1 MTKSTIYLLDDEEAL
16 VELHCEVA
24 ELAGFNAQ
32 GFTLASQF
40 FEHVAEFE
48 AGSVMVLDLHMPE
61 MDGIEV
67 MRRLAQ
73 MPNSPALILISGH
86 DAGVLRSAE
95 KLCRAHGLEV
105 IASLRKPLSVDTLL
119 QLFEQHIPDDNRQKH
134 SDSHLDKGDITL
146 IELQQAIR
154 NEQLVLHFQPQI
166 DVATK
171 QLSGIEVLVCWQ
183 HPEQGLIY
191 PDRFIALAE
200 QNGLMAELTH
210 WVIDRAVKEEQLWQD
225 AGLTTTMSVNI
236 SALDI
241 TGLML
246 PEQLAELLKNNKL
259 APTRLTLEITE
270 SALMGELVTSLD
282 ILTRLRLK
290 GIRLSIDDFGT
301 GYSSLS
307 LLHRVPFTELKI
319 DRSFVSN
326 MHDDNEARAIV
337 KTCILLGHEL
347 NMRVVAEGVENG
359 EHLKLL
365 KQMGCDLAQ
374 GYFIARPM
382 SGTELMAWAKAR
394 NRHVNVKKGQGASD
408 LVVD

>member
-1 MTKSTIYLLDDEEAL
+1 MVKPTIYLLDDEAAL

-24 ELAGFNAQ
+24 ELAGFKAQ
-32 GFTLASQF
+32 GYTRASQF
-40 FEHVAEFE
+40 FDNVVEFE
-48 AGSVMVLDLHMPE
+48 SGSVMVLDLHMPE

-73 MPNSPALILISGH
+73 MPNPPALILISGH

-105 IASLRKPLSVDTLL
+105 IVSLRKPLSVDTLL
-119 QLFEQHIPDDNRQKH
+119 QLFEQHIPDANRPIH
-134 SDSHLDKGDITL
+134 SDSDSGSGEITL
-146 IELQQAIR
+146 NDLQQAIR

-166 DVATK
+166 EIATN
-171 QLSGIEVLVCWQ
+171 QLSGTEVLVRWQ
-183 HPEQGLIY
+183 HPELGLIY
-191 PDRFIALAE
+191 PDRFISLAE
-200 QNGLMAELTH
+200 QNGLIAELTY
-210 WVIDRAVKEEQLWQD
+210 WVIDKTVKQEQLWQD

-246 PEQLAELLKNNKL
+246 PEQLAELLKSNKL

-319 DRSFVSN
+319 DRSFVRN
-326 MHDDNEARAIV
+326 MHEDKEARAIV

-347 NMRVVAEGVENG
+347 NMLVVAEGVENA
-359 EHLKLL
+359 EHLELL

-374 GYFIARPM
+374 GYFIAKPM
-382 SGTELMAWAKAR
+382 PGSELMAWTKTGNSHLSAKQR
-394 NRHVNVKKGQGASD
+394 
-408 LVVD
+408 

>member
-1 MTKSTIYLLDDEEAL
+1 MTKPTIYLLDDEAAL

-24 ELAGFNAQ
+24 ELAGFKAQ
-32 GFTLASQF
+32 GFTRASQF
-40 FEHVAEFE
+40 FDHVVEFE
-48 AGSVMVLDLHMPE
+48 TGSVMVLDLHMPE

-73 MPNSPALILISGH
+73 MPNPPALILISGH

-105 IASLRKPLSVDTLL
+105 IVSLRKPLSVDTLL
-119 QLFEQHIPDDNRQKH
+119 QLFEQHIPDANRQIQ
-134 SDSHLDKGDITL
+134 SDSDSGSGEITL
-146 IELQQAIR
+146 IDLQQAIR

-166 DVATK
+166 EIATN
-171 QLSGIEVLVCWQ
+171 QLSGIEVLVRWQ

-191 PDRFIALAE
+191 PDRFISLAE
-200 QNGLMAELTH
+200 QNGLIAELTY
-210 WVIDRAVKEEQLWQD
+210 WVIDKTVKQEQLWQD
-225 AGLTTTMSVNI
+225 AGLTSTMSVNI

-246 PEQLAELLKNNKL
+246 PEQLAELLKSNRL

-326 MHDDNEARAIV
+326 MHEDKEARAIV

-347 NMRVVAEGVENG
+347 NMLVVAEGVENE
-359 EHLKLL
+359 EHLELL

-374 GYFIARPM
+374 GYYIARPM
-382 SGTELMAWAKAR
+382 PGNELMAWAKTR
-394 NRHVNVKKGQGASD
+394 NGHVSV
-408 LVVD
+408 

>member
-1 MTKSTIYLLDDEEAL
+1 MTKLTVYLLDDEAAL

-24 ELAGFNAQ
+24 EMAGFNAQ
-32 GFTLASQF
+32 GYIRASHF
-40 FEHVAEFE
+40 FEQVVEFE
-48 AGSVMVLDLHMPE
+48 TGSIMVLDLHMPE

-95 KLCRAHGLEV
+95 KLCHAHGLEV
-105 IASLRKPLSVDTLL
+105 IASLRKPLPVDTLL
-119 QLFEQHIPDDNRQKH
+119 QLFEQHIPDANRKIR
-134 SDSHLDKGDITL
+134 SASYSVEGELTL

-154 NEQLVLHFQPQI
+154 NEQLILHFQPQI
-166 DVATK
+166 EIATNK
-171 QLSGIEVLVCWQ
+171 LSGVEVLVRWQ
-183 HPEQGLIY
+183 HPELGLIY
-191 PDRFIALAE
+191 PDRFISLAE
-200 QNGLMAELTH
+200 QHGLMGELTH
-210 WVIDRAVKEEQLWQD
+210 WVIDKIVKQEQLWQH

-241 TGLML
+241 TGLTL
-246 PEQLAELLKNNKL
+246 PEQLAELLNNNKL

-290 GIRLSIDDFGT
+290 GIKLSIDDFGT

-307 LLHRVPFTELKI
+307 QLHRVPFTELKI

-326 MHDDNEARAIV
+326 LNEDSEARAIV

-347 NMRVVAEGVENG
+347 SMHVVAEGVESE

-365 KQMGCDLAQ
+365 KKMGCDFAQ

-382 SGTELMAWAKAR
+382 PGADLMAWVQTR
-394 NRHVNVKKGQGASD
+394 NR
-408 LVVD
+408 

>member
-1 MTKSTIYLLDDEEAL
+1 MDKPTIYLLDDEAAL

-24 ELAGFNAQ
+24 ELAGFKAQ
-32 GFTLASQF
+32 GYTRASQF
-40 FEHVAEFE
+40 FEQVVEFE
-48 AGSVMVLDLHMPE
+48 TDSVMVLDLNMPE

-67 MRRLAQ
+67 MRRLAK

-86 DAGVLRSAE
+86 DVGVLRSAE

-105 IASLRKPLSVDTLL
+105 IVSLRKPLSVDTLL
-119 QLFEQHIPDDNRQKH
+119 QLFEQHIPDVNRQKH
-134 SDSHLDKGDITL
+134 SDSHSVSGEITL
-146 IELQQAIR
+146 IDLQQAIR

-166 DVATK
+166 EIATN
-171 QLSGIEVLVCWQ
+171 QLSGIEVLVRWQ

-210 WVIDRAVKEEQLWQD
+210 WVIDKTVKQEHLWQD

-246 PEQLAELLKNNKL
+246 PEQLAELLKSNKL

-326 MHDDNEARAIV
+326 MHEDNEARAIV

-347 NMRVVAEGVENG
+347 NMLVVAEGVEHA
-359 EHLKLL
+359 EHLELL

-382 SGTELMAWAKAR
+382 PGSELMAWTKTRNSHVSAK
-394 NRHVNVKKGQGASD
+394 QG
-408 LVVD
+408 

>member
-1 MTKSTIYLLDDEEAL
+1 MAKSTIYLLDDEEAL

-32 GFTLASQF
+32 GFTRASQF
-40 FEHVAEFE
+40 FEQVAEFE
-48 AGSVMVLDLHMPE
+48 TGSVMVLDLHMPE

-67 MRRLAQ
+67 MRRLAK
-73 MPNSPALILISGH
+73 MPNPPALILISGH
-86 DAGVLRSAE
+86 DVGVLLSAE

-105 IASLRKPLSVDTLL
+105 ISSLRKPLSVDTLL
-119 QLFEQHIPDDNRQKH
+119 QLFEQHIPNANRQTHK
-134 SDSHLDKGDITL
+134 DSRLVADDITL
-146 IELQQAIR
+146 VELQHAIR

-166 DVATK
+166 EIATN
-171 QLSGIEVLVCWQ
+171 QLSGIEALVRWQ

-210 WVIDRAVKEEQLWQD
+210 WVIDKTVKQEQLWQA

-246 PEQLAELLKNNKL
+246 PEQLAELLKNNEL
-259 APTRLTLEITE
+259 APTRLTLEVTE

-326 MHDDNEARAIV
+326 MSEDKEARAIV

-347 NMRVVAEGVENG
+347 SMRVVAEGVEM
-359 EHLKLL
+359 EEDFALL
-365 KQMGCDLAQ
+365 KQMGCDLDQ

-382 SGTELMAWAKAR
+382 PGSELLAWAETR
-394 NRHVNVKKGQGASD
+394 NGCMSIKQG
-408 LVVD
+408 

>member
-1 MTKSTIYLLDDEEAL
+1 MTKPTIYLLDDEEAL
-16 VELHCEVA
+16 VELHSEIA

-32 GFTLASQF
+32 GYTRAIQF
-40 FEHVAEFE
+40 FEQVVDFE
-48 AGSVMVLDLHMPE
+48 TGSVMVLDLHMPE

-73 MPNSPALILISGH
+73 MSNTPALILISGH

-105 IASLRKPLSVDTLL
+105 IGSFRKPMSLDTLL
-119 QLFEQHIPDDNRQKH
+119 QLFEQHIPEDNRQKQNN
-134 SDSHLDKGDITL
+134 SYPVEAEVTL
-146 IELQQAIR
+146 TELQQAIR
-154 NEQLVLHFQPQI
+154 NEQLVLYFQPQI
-166 DVATK
+166 EIATGI
-171 QLSGIEVLVCWQ
+171 LSGIEALVRWQ

-191 PDRFIALAE
+191 PDRFIPLAE
-200 QNGLMAELTH
+200 QNGLMSELTH
-210 WVIDRAVKEEQLWQD
+210 WVIEQTVKQEQLWQQ
-225 AGLTTTMSVNI
+225 AGLTTSLSVNI

-241 TGLML
+241 IGLKL
-246 PEQLAELLKNNKL
+246 PEQLAELLENNKL
-259 APTRLTLEITE
+259 SPTHLTLEITE

-319 DRSFVSN
+319 DRSFISN
-326 MHDDNEARAIV
+326 MSEDNEARAIV

-347 NMRVVAEGVENG
+347 NMRVVAEGVETE
-359 EHLKLL
+359 EHFDLL

-374 GYFIARPM
+374 GNFIARPM
-382 SGTELMAWAKAR
+382 PGSELIAWTKTR
-394 NRHVNVKKGQGASD
+394 KETGR
-408 LVVD
+408 

>member
-1 MTKSTIYLLDDEEAL
+1 MTKPTIYLLDDEAAL

-24 ELAGFNAQ
+24 ELAGFKAQ
-32 GFTLASQF
+32 GYTRASQF
-40 FEHVAEFE
+40 FDHVVEFE
-48 AGSVMVLDLHMPE
+48 TGSVMVLDLHMPE

-105 IASLRKPLSVDTLL
+105 IVSLRKPLSVDTLL
-119 QLFEQHIPDDNRQKH
+119 QLFEQHIPDANRQKH
-134 SDSHLDKGDITL
+134 SNSDSVSGEITL
-146 IELQQAIR
+146 IDLQQAIR

-166 DVATK
+166 EIATN
-171 QLSGIEVLVCWQ
+171 QLSGIEVLVRWQ
-183 HPEQGLIY
+183 HPDQGLIY

-210 WVIDRAVKEEQLWQD
+210 WVIDKTVKQEQFWQD

-246 PEQLAELLKNNKL
+246 PEQLAELLKSNKL

-319 DRSFVSN
+319 DRSFISN
-326 MHDDNEARAIV
+326 MHEDNEARAIV

-347 NMRVVAEGVENG
+347 NMLVVAEGVENA
-359 EHLKLL
+359 EHLELL

-374 GYFIARPM
+374 GYFIAKPM
-382 SGTELMAWAKAR
+382 PGSELMAWTKTGNSHLSAKQR
-394 NRHVNVKKGQGASD
+394 
-408 LVVD
+408 

>member
-1 MTKSTIYLLDDEEAL
+1 MTKSTVYLLDDEAAL

-24 ELAGFNAQ
+24 EMAGFNAE
-32 GFTLASQF
+32 GFIRASQF
-40 FEHVAEFE
+40 FEHVIEFE
-48 AGSVMVLDLHMPE
+48 PGSVMVLDLHMPE

-73 MPNSPALILISGH
+73 MPNPPALILISGH

-95 KLCRAHGLEV
+95 KLCHAHGLEV
-105 IASLRKPLSVDTLL
+105 IASLRKPLPVDTLL
-119 QLFEQHIPDDNRQKH
+119 QLFEQHIPDANRQKQN
-134 SDSHLDKGDITL
+134 DSHLVEGEITL

-154 NEQLVLHFQPQI
+154 NEQLILHFQPQI
-166 DVATK
+166 EVATNK
-171 QLSGIEVLVCWQ
+171 LSGIEVLVRWQ

-191 PDRFIALAE
+191 PDRFISLAE
-200 QNGLMAELTH
+200 QNGLMGELTH
-210 WVIDRAVKEEQLWQD
+210 WVIDKTVKQEQFWQD
-225 AGLTTTMSVNI
+225 EGLTTTMSVNI

-241 TGLML
+241 TGLTL
-246 PEQLAELLKNNKL
+246 PEQLAELLKSNKL

-307 LLHRVPFTELKI
+307 QLHRVPFTELKI

-326 MHDDNEARAIV
+326 MDVDSEARAIV

-347 NMRVVAEGVENG
+347 SMHVVAEGVESE
-359 EHLKLL
+359 EHFELL
-365 KQMGCDLAQ
+365 KQMGCDFAQ
-374 GYFIARPM
+374 GYYIARPM
-382 SGTELMAWAKAR
+382 PGSELMTWLKTRNMLVSAK
-394 NRHVNVKKGQGASD
+394 
-408 LVVD
+408 

>member
-1 MTKSTIYLLDDEEAL
+1 MTKSTVYLLDDEAAL

-24 ELAGFNAQ
+24 EMAGFNAQ
-32 GFTLASQF
+32 GYTRASQF
-40 FEHVAEFE
+40 FEHVVEFE
-48 AGSVMVLDLHMPE
+48 TGSVMLLDLHMPE

-73 MPNSPALILISGH
+73 MPTPPALILISGH

-95 KLCRAHGLEV
+95 KLCHAHGLEV
-105 IASLRKPLSVDTLL
+105 IASLRKPVLVDTLL
-119 QLFEQHIPDDNRQKH
+119 QLFKQHIPDANRHKQNA
-134 SDSHLDKGDITL
+134 SHLVEGELTL

-166 DVATK
+166 EVATNK
-171 QLSGIEVLVCWQ
+171 LSGIEVLVRWQ

-191 PDRFIALAE
+191 PDRFIKLAE
-200 QNGLMAELTH
+200 QNGLMGELTH
-210 WVIDRAVKEEQLWQD
+210 WVIDKTVKQEQMWQD

-241 TGLML
+241 TGLTL

-290 GIRLSIDDFGT
+290 GIKLSIDDFGT

-307 LLHRVPFTELKI
+307 QLHRVPFTELKI

-326 MHDDNEARAIV
+326 MSEDSEARAIV

-347 NMRVVAEGVENG
+347 SMHVVAEGVES
-359 EHLKLL
+359 EEQLELL
-365 KQMGCDLAQ
+365 KQMGCDFAQ

-382 SGTELMAWAKAR
+382 PGSELMAWVKAR
-394 NRHVNVKKGQGASD
+394 NRQ
-408 LVVD
+408 

>member
-1 MTKSTIYLLDDEEAL
+1 MTKSTVYLLDDEAAL

-24 ELAGFNAQ
+24 EMAGFNAE
-32 GFTLASQF
+32 GFIRASQF
-40 FEHVAEFE
+40 FEHVIEFE
-48 AGSVMVLDLHMPE
+48 PGSVMVLDLHMPE

-73 MPNSPALILISGH
+73 MPNPPALILISGH

-95 KLCRAHGLEV
+95 KLCHAHGLEV
-105 IASLRKPLSVDTLL
+105 IASLRKPLPVDTLL
-119 QLFEQHIPDDNRQKH
+119 QLFEQHIPDANRQKQN
-134 SDSHLDKGDITL
+134 DSHLVEGEITL

-154 NEQLVLHFQPQI
+154 NEQLILHFQPQI
-166 DVATK
+166 EVATNK
-171 QLSGIEVLVCWQ
+171 LSGIEVLVRWQ

-191 PDRFIALAE
+191 PDRFISLAE
-200 QNGLMAELTH
+200 QNGLMGELTH
-210 WVIDRAVKEEQLWQD
+210 WVIDKTVKQEQFWQD
-225 AGLTTTMSVNI
+225 EGLTTTMSVNI

-241 TGLML
+241 TGLTL
-246 PEQLAELLKNNKL
+246 PEQLAELLKSNKL

-282 ILTRLRLK
+282 ILTRLRLR

-307 LLHRVPFTELKI
+307 QLHRVPFTELKI

-326 MHDDNEARAIV
+326 MDVDSEARAIV

-347 NMRVVAEGVENG
+347 SMHVVAEGVESE
-359 EHLKLL
+359 EHFELL
-365 KQMGCDLAQ
+365 KQMGCDFAQ
-374 GYFIARPM
+374 GYYIARPM
-382 SGTELMAWAKAR
+382 PGSELMTWLKTRNMLVSAK
-394 NRHVNVKKGQGASD
+394 
-408 LVVD
+408 

>member
-32 GFTLASQF
+32 GYTRAVQF
-40 FEHVAEFE
+40 FEHVVEFE

-73 MPNSPALILISGH
+73 MRNPPALILISGH

-105 IASLRKPLSVDTLL
+105 IGSFRKPLSLDTLL
-119 QLFEQHIPDDNRQKH
+119 QLFEQHIPDANRLKQN
-134 SDSHLDKGDITL
+134 SSHLVEGEITL
-146 IELQQAIR
+146 IALQQAIR

-166 DVATK
+166 EIATGI
-171 QLSGIEVLVCWQ
+171 LSGIEALVRWQ

-191 PDRFIALAE
+191 PDRFIPLAE

-210 WVIDRAVKEEQLWQD
+210 WVIDKTVKQEQQWQD
-225 AGLTTTMSVNI
+225 ADLTTTVSVNI

-246 PEQLAELLKNNKL
+246 PEQLAELLKNNEL

-290 GIRLSIDDFGT
+290 GISLSIDDFGT

-326 MHDDNEARAIV
+326 MHEDNEARAIV

-347 NMRVVAEGVENG
+347 NMRVVAEGVENE
-359 EHLKLL
+359 EHFELL

-382 SGTELMAWAKAR
+382 PGSELMAWAKT
-394 NRHVNVKKGQGASD
+394 KQETD
-408 LVVD
+408 M

>member
-1 MTKSTIYLLDDEEAL
+1 MAKPTIYLLDDEAAL

-24 ELAGFNAQ
+24 ELAGFKAQ
-32 GFTLASQF
+32 GYTRASQF
-40 FEHVAEFE
+40 FEHVDEFE
-48 AGSVMVLDLHMPE
+48 TGSVMVLDLHMPE

-105 IASLRKPLSVDTLL
+105 IVSLRKPLSMDALL
-119 QLFEQHIPDDNRQKH
+119 QLFEQHVPDSNRQKH
-134 SDSHLDKGDITL
+134 SDSHSVTGEITL
-146 IELQQAIR
+146 IDLQHAIR

-166 DVATK
+166 EIATN
-171 QLSGIEVLVCWQ
+171 QLSGIEVLVRWL

-191 PDRFIALAE
+191 PDRFITLAE

-210 WVIDRAVKEEQLWQD
+210 WVIDKTVKQEQLWQD

-246 PEQLAELLKNNKL
+246 PEQLAELLKSNKL

-319 DRSFVSN
+319 DRSFISN
-326 MHDDNEARAIV
+326 MHEDNEARAIV

-347 NMRVVAEGVENG
+347 NMRVVAEGVENE
-359 EHLKLL
+359 EHLELL

-374 GYFIARPM
+374 GYYIARPM
-382 SGTELMAWAKAR
+382 PGNELMAWAKTR
-394 NRHVNVKKGQGASD
+394 NGHVSVE
-408 LVVD
+408 LR

>member
-1 MTKSTIYLLDDEEAL
+1 MTGSTIYLLDDEEAL
-16 VELHCEVA
+16 VELHSEGA

-32 GFTLASQF
+32 GFTRASQF
-40 FEHVAEFE
+40 FEHVTEFE
-48 AGSVMVLDLHMPE
+48 SGAVMVLDLQMPE

-67 MRRLAQ
+67 MRRLAK
-73 MPNSPALILISGH
+73 MPNPPALILVSGH
-86 DAGVLRSAE
+86 DVGVLYSAE

-105 IASLRKPLSVDTLL
+105 IASLRKPISLDALI
-119 QLFEQHIPDDNRQKH
+119 QLFEQHIPNVNRQKQN
-134 SDSHLDKGDITL
+134 DSHAVEDEVTL

-154 NEQLVLHFQPQI
+154 NEQLILHFQPQI
-166 DVATK
+166 EIATGK
-171 QLSGIEVLVCWQ
+171 LSGMEVLVRWQ

-191 PDRFIALAE
+191 PDRFIPLAE
-200 QNGLMAELTH
+200 QNDLMAELTR
-210 WVIDRAVKEEQLWQD
+210 WVIDKTVKQEQLWQGTGFT
-225 AGLTTTMSVNI
+225 ATMSVNI

-241 TGLML
+241 TSLML

-290 GIRLSIDDFGT
+290 GIKLSIDDFGT

-326 MHDDNEARAIV
+326 MSEDNEARAIV

-347 NMRVVAEGVENG
+347 NMCVVAEGVET
-359 EHLKLL
+359 ETDLELL

-374 GYFIARPM
+374 GSFISRPM
-382 SGTELMAWAKAR
+382 SGDEMMAW
-394 NRHVNVKKGQGASD
+394 VKTREAGK
-408 LVVD
+408 